1 MESSSMV
8 DTQPS
13 SIRKVLY
20 ANTILLY
27 FFIFI
32 LSSKS
37 PFLLWFAVGSLFVF
51 LGRTLFLIYVNERFS
66 AFAAQFY
73 AVILLTFT
81 IISVG
86 STYTVSKNEF
96 HQDTVTAALWAC
108 LPLLLVLIEFLIIV
122 KSRFNHE
129 ALPFKTHNGRVIT
142 EHTSYNVQSGIIAGV
157 TTLISSIIL
166 KTFGAA
172 STGLLVGFA
181 SIVLTLYLMFHYRFA
196 IRGLIVLMQKEKNNA
211 PYTFANIE
219 EIREARSKWWLSRLF
234 KWLASH
240 RKKPGN

>member
-1 MESSSMV
+1 MV
-8 DTQPS
+8 DTQPN

-37 PFLLWFAVGSLFVF
+37 PFLLWLAVGSLFVF

-66 AFAAQFY
+66 AFATQFY

-86 STYTVSKNEF
+86 SSYTVSKNEF
-96 HQDTVTAALWAC
+96 HQDAVTAVLWAC
-108 LPLLLVLIEFLIIV
+108 LPLLLVLVGLLIIV
-122 KSRFNHE
+122 KSRFNRE
-129 ALPFKTHNGRVIT
+129 TLPFKTHDGRVIV

-157 TTLISSIIL
+157 ATLISSIIL

-181 SIVLTLYLMFHYRFA
+181 STILTLYLLFHYRFA
-196 IRGLIVLMQKEKNNA
+196 IRGLIVLMQKEKNNV

-219 EIREARSKWWLSRLF
+219 EIREARDKWWLSRLF
-234 KWLASH
+234 KWLTSG
-240 RKKPGN
+240 RKKPGT